1 MATRAEME
9 ALKGLEVLFKWDRNI
24 SDFYHGF
31 VLEADDE
38 DVYFDPLYFI
48 PIAGHL
54 HLFELKTG
62 ISTVPKYPG
71 FFKIPRRQSFLIGDP
86 ASNHRYPLSRIT
98 VLEVNR

>member
-71 FFKIPRRQSFLIGDP
+71 FFKLPYKIEDGRCYHGNFL
-86 ASNHRYPLSRIT
+86 RLSEID
-98 VLEVNR
+98 VLEVNE